1 MRSNTWNISMPVL
14 LFDLSWPLPSGRKMV
29 YQFYIYT
36 CIYTCKIICMYNVH
50 IYYACICIV
59 VLFTIRN
66 SSRIMVLATYKHL
79 SSEQYILTTLNKI
92 NVFIT
97 IQSLTKKTLKNY
109 KKYMKSWY
117 VSKLF
122 RGLSPNQKPN

>member
-1 MRSNTWNISMPVL
+1 MPVL

-36 CIYTCKIICMYNVH
+36 CIYACKIICMYNVY

-79 SSEQYILTTLNKI
+79 SSEQYIDYSQQNKCLHNNPI
-92 NVFIT
+92 IDSEN
-97 IQSLTKKTLKNY
+97 TKKL
-109 KKYMKSWY
+109 
-117 VSKLF
+117 
-122 RGLSPNQKPN
+122 